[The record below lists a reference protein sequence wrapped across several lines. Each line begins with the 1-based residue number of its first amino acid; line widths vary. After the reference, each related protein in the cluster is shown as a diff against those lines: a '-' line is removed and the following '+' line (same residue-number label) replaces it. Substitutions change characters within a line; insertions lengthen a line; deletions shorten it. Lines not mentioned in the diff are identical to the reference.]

1 MSLMRT
7 AILLLGSLS
16 LMMLYAQ
23 QLEGP
28 IETRVDQWQPV
39 LPGKWTVS
47 TKTFEAGHEQELRAA
62 STQAGV
68 SACPYPSLLFLR
80 SYAPVKLGEPG
91 CQFRTYR
98 VSKNEYHI
106 VARCRTLAGKDHDET
121 TTLTVWNEGKAFSS
135 ATTWIEPKGS
145 VTVRTEGAWL
155 AACGKE

>member
-1 MSLMRT
+1 MT
-7 AILLLGSLS
+7 V
-16 LMMLYAQ
+16 YAQ

-28 IETRVDQWQPV
+28 IETRADQWQPV

-47 TKTFEAGHEQELRAA
+47 TKRFEAGREQASPAA
-62 STQAGV
+62 STQAGA
-68 SACPYPSLLFLR
+68 SACPYSSLFILQ
-80 SYAPVKLGEPG
+80 SHAPVKLGEPG

-106 VARCRTLAGKDHDET
+106 VARCRTLAGTDHYET
-121 TTLTVWNEGKAFSS
+121 TTLTVSNEGKAFSS

-145 VTVRTEGAWL
+145 ITVRTEGVWS